1 MRLSNA
7 FAPIGKSSRRKE
19 RSYSTVIAKHFTA
32 ARPESAWLPNPHAVK
47 FQFMDGRQ
55 WLSNGIGNAFRPY
68 LRRVRAPRRYRAI
81 DAEADRAT
89 ATGAFENPLALKTH
103 SNPAPSSS
111 EASELRSCCVPPAN
125 APPLTPTAV
134 IHPKDRPR
142 RKGPPYRPLFE
153 IGRNGAKPDSIVMTL
168 SERLA
173 EGCYSAASALGLLSG
188 TILKARL

>member
-1 MRLSNA
+1 
-7 FAPIGKSSRRKE
+7 
-19 RSYSTVIAKHFTA
+19 
-32 ARPESAWLPNPHAVK
+32 
-47 FQFMDGRQ
+47 MDGRQ

-168 SERLA
+168 SEMLA
-173 EGCYSAASALGLLSG
+173 EGCYSAASALHSG
-188 TILKARL
+188 HVDVRKDREQVWFNRRVEELKDRWRNASHRCRCVLRGGSAGGTFQPHPARHRQPGC